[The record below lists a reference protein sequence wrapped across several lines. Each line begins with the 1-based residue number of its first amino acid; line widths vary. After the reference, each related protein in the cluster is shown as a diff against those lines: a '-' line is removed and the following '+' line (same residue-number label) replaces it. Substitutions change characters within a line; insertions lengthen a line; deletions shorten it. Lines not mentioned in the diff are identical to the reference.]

1 MRTSTS
7 QICARPSS
15 AAKPFSPTLLFEPDA
30 DVDEP
35 PIRARDEVLGPM
47 MINPPCGQL
56 GQERPRFVDMSLAGV
71 VVISANCVGICNEE
85 LITDC

>member
-1 MRTSTS
+1 
-7 QICARPSS
+7 
-15 AAKPFSPTLLFEPDA
+15 
-30 DVDEP
+30 
-35 PIRARDEVLGPM
+35 M